1 MNEPF
6 LKKHYKEVV
15 LPELQKALGYK
26 NVHEVPAIEK
36 IVLNSGINASR
47 DKNWI
52 NDLAKE
58 MGLIAG
64 QKPVITRARKSIS
77 NFKVRQGMPLGAK
90 VTLRGDRMYDFLYR
104 MLVVA
109 LPAIR
114 DFRGIPTKLDGRGN
128 YNLGIEDHT
137 VFPEINV
144 DSNRPAIGMDVTIVT
159 SAATDKE
166 GRELLKLL
174 GLPFRK
180 PSSSTTQAA

>member
-26 NVHEVPAIEK
+26 NVHEVPALEK

-58 MGLIAG
+58 LGLIAG

-144 DSNRPAIGMDVTIVT
+144 DSNRQSIGMDVTIVT
-159 SAATDKE
+159 TAKTDNE
-166 GRELLKLL
+166 GRELLKLM

-180 PSSSTTQAA
+180 PTSSATQAA